1 MCRPRAENT
10 VAARR
15 SKKPDGKS
23 RPSFNSPAFCYAMQ
37 YLVFSVIRVNN
48 RGMDGF
54 NYNQPLLVK
63 KSPVVIVKNF
73 IVLQMAAI
81 AVFFL
86 SGVLIDYGEI
96 YEHLPL
102 PRSFSFHI
110 AEAIGLFLLETA
122 LVFYIFFRWYKEY
135 YDIREDKVIHGRGII
150 FRRKTVIPL
159 AAISSVSSWQ
169 GPLGKLT
176 KYGNIE
182 LKDKNY
188 GQNFVIDH
196 IPEPQYYVEHL
207 LKLKDSL
214 GHRDL
219 EEEKLSLEKILSKG
233 EHERLEFKES
243 FRWDANQGKV
253 NKNLEKAAMKT
264 IVAFLNSGGGRL
276 LIGINDSN
284 GIVGL
289 RNDYQ
294 SLPKPNADGFQNHF
308 NNIFNAM
315 IGPEFRQFVEL
326 SFFKPGDR
334 ECCLIK
340 VIPGNRPAYLRMD
353 TNEEFFI
360 RTGNG
365 TTSLRLSE
373 AASYIDSHWKGKL
386 L

>member
-1 MCRPRAENT
+1 MH
-10 VAARR
+10 
-15 SKKPDGKS
+15 
-23 RPSFNSPAFCYAMQ
+23 
-37 YLVFSVIRVNN
+37 
-48 RGMDGF
+48 GF
-54 NYNQPLLVK
+54 GYNQPLLVK

-73 IVLQMAAI
+73 IVLQMTAI

-86 SGVLIDYGEI
+86 SGVLIDYGEV

-135 YDIREDKVIHGRGII
+135 YDIREDRIIHGRGIV

-159 AAISSVSSWQ
+159 TAISSVSSWQ

-182 LKDKNY
+182 LKEKNS
-188 GQNFVIDH
+188 GQNFILDH
-196 IPEPQYYVEHL
+196 IPELQYYVEYL
-207 LKLKDSL
+207 VKLKDSV
-214 GHRDL
+214 GRGNL
-219 EEEKLSLEKILSKG
+219 EEGKSLEEILSNG

-243 FRWDANQGKV
+243 FRWDVNQGKV
-253 NKNLEKAAMKT
+253 NKNLEKATMKT

-276 LIGINDSN
+276 LIGVNDSN
-284 GIVGL
+284 NIVGL
-289 RNDYQ
+289 INDFR
-294 SLPKPNADGFQNHF
+294 SLPRSNADGFQNHF
-308 NNIFNAM
+308 NNIFNIM

-326 SFFKPGDR
+326 SFTKVGDA
-334 ECCLIK
+334 ECCLVK
-340 VIPGNRPAYLRMD
+340 VVRADKPAYLKTD
-353 TNEEFFI
+353 NNEEFFI

>member
-1 MCRPRAENT
+1 MH
-10 VAARR
+10 
-15 SKKPDGKS
+15 G
-23 RPSFNSPAFCYAMQ
+23 
-37 YLVFSVIRVNN
+37 LFS
-48 RGMDGF
+48 
-54 NYNQPLLVK
+54 NQTIVK

-73 IVLQMAAI
+73 IVLQMTAI

-86 SGVLIDYGEI
+86 SGILIDYGEI

-110 AEAIGLFLLETA
+110 AEAIGLFLLETV

-135 YDIREDKVIHGRGII
+135 YDIREDKIVHSRGIV

-159 AAISSVSSWQ
+159 ATISSVGYWQ

-182 LKDKNY
+182 LKEKNS

-196 IPEPQYYVEHL
+196 VPEPQYYVEYL
-207 LKLKDSL
+207 VKLKNSIDP
-214 GHRDL
+214 RNL
-219 EEEKLSLEKILSKG
+219 EEGKSLEEILYNG

-253 NKNLEKAAMKT
+253 NKNLEKAVMKT

-276 LIGINDSN
+276 LIGVNDSN
-284 GIVGL
+284 NIVGL
-289 RNDYQ
+289 VNDYK
-294 SLPKPNADGFQNHF
+294 SLPRSNADGFQNHF
-308 NNIFNAM
+308 TNVFNGM
-315 IGPEFRQFVEL
+315 VGPEFRQFVEL
-326 SFFKPGDR
+326 SFPKIENG
-334 ECCLIK
+334 ECCL
-340 VIPGNRPAYLRMD
+340 VRVMPGDKPAYLKMD
-353 TNEEFFI
+353 SNEEFFI

-373 AASYIDSHWKGKL
+373 ATSYIDSHWKGKL